1 MEQRYSWSWVEE
13 QVAQSADVWKRC
25 AGRPLPLLPHFLARE
40 QRKREKAYD
49 AGLRNVERVA
59 RCVPVTA
66 AERSVARQRIVD
78 TFPPFAAVALGLQP
92 EAVELLTGT
101 FLRVG
106 TELARWAR
114 SFDPELTVP
123 DTIQACRNAWTAC
136 GLQALLGQPMQLTP
150 SLLAYSMLYPYSDN
164 YLDHPSLSK
173 GDKLLFSQ
181 RFRERLAGRRLP
193 ARDRHEAAVFAMVQ
207 LIEEQYP
214 RLSYP
219 QVFDSLLAIHRAQE
233 QSVAQLAG
241 ATRLQDSLDDQEL
254 LRISC
259 AKGGTSVFAD
269 ACLAQP
275 DLSEEEARFAF
286 EWGVLLQ
293 LGDDLQDVKDDLRR
307 GSVTLFTRAAA
318 AGQPLDALVLQLLNF
333 SQHVA
338 DGMNR
343 LPHGSSMLKDLL
355 RMSWRSLILM
365 AVADAPQFFTK
376 NFLAELES
384 RSAFRFE
391 FLRNRNKNLAAR
403 EALYERLFDAFVEAS
418 PADTNALPVPSI
430 AAPDASQPRIPIPG
444 LERAMAGQAP
454 EGALVLV
461 AP

>member
-25 AGRPLPLLPHFLARE
+25 AGRPLPPIPRFATRE

-59 RCVPVTA
+59 RRVPVSA
-66 AERSVARQRIVD
+66 SDRLVARQRIVD

-101 FLRVG
+101 FLQVG

-114 SFDPELTVP
+114 SFDPELAVP

-136 GLQALLGQPMQLTP
+136 GLQALLGQPMQLTQ

-164 YLDHPSLSK
+164 YLDDPLLSK
-173 GDKLLFSQ
+173 ADKLLFSQ

-193 ARDRHEAAVFAMVQ
+193 ARDHHEAAVWSMVQ

-214 RLSYP
+214 RPSYP

-233 QSVAQLAG
+233 QSVAQLG
-241 ATRLQDSLDDQEL
+241 SATRFQTSLDDQEL

-275 DLSEEEARFAF
+275 WLSEEESQFAF

-293 LGDDLQDVKDDLRR
+293 LGDDLQDVKEDLRR
-307 GSVTLFTRAAA
+307 GSVTLFTRVAA
-318 AGQPLDALVLQLLNF
+318 AGQPLDALVTQLLNF

-338 DGMNR
+338 NCMDR
-343 LPHGSSMLKDLL
+343 LPHGSAMLKDLL

-365 AVADAPQFFTK
+365 AVADAPQFFARE
-376 NFLAELES
+376 FLAKLES
-384 RSAFRFE
+384 CSAFRFD
-391 FLRNRNKNLAAR
+391 FLRSRNKNLAAR

-418 PADTNALPVPSI
+418 PADANVLPVPSI
-430 AAPDASQPRIPIPG
+430 AAPDASRPLIPVPA